1 MGDWLNWT
9 QSFFLTPH
17 SDDHGL
23 GVYCTL
29 QSHTVYW
36 LDSLRH
42 KMLQNASNCLE
53 GFACLVVCGF
63 LTSLDSPG
71 SKYQTICFLT
81 SLEIPGSKQQV
92 VCFLT
97 SLENT
102 GSKQQA
108 ICFLKRTL
116 VTLDLSCLHCRRQ
129 SKPRVPKV
137 FERKRILF

>member
-71 SKYQTICFLT
+71 SK
-81 SLEIPGSKQQV
+81 
-92 VCFLT
+92 
-97 SLENT
+97 
-102 GSKQQA
+102 QQA
-108 ICFLKRTL
+108 LFSHPCQNSRLFVFSTLWRTLSQSSGLFVLSPLCFLKLTL